1 MADKQEALQQIEI
14 SVENR
19 EAVIKEYAPMVKY
32 VANRIAMRLPP
43 HIEVDDLISVGVLGL
58 IDAIDKY
65 DSSRGAKF
73 KTYAEFRV
81 RGAILDELRSMDW
94 VPRSVRQK
102 ASSMDSVVQKLQNK
116 LGRPPEDD
124 EIAETM
130 GISLDELFTTLNETK
145 SMPILSLEDLGIAKE
160 SGEQQSLLDCLAGKG
175 DADPQTQ
182 LRLNELKEI
191 IAKAIDTLPEK
202 ERLMISLYYYE
213 ELTMKEIGEVLGITE
228 SRVSQIH
235 SKAVFRLRNK
245 LKSIIATE
253 RLRRSQQPGLVDHV
267 RGLQSEFETNNDL

>member
-1 MADKQEALQQIEI
+1 MKKDNVIDPIEI
-14 SVENR
+14 SPENR
-19 EAVIKEYAPMVKY
+19 DEVIKEYAPMIKY
-32 VANRIAMRLPP
+32 VANRIALRLPP

-58 IDAIDKY
+58 IDAISKY
-65 DSSRGAKF
+65 DSTRGAKF

-102 ASSMDSVVQKLQNK
+102 ASSMDAIVQKLQAEM
-116 LGRPPEDD
+116 GRPPEDEEVAKEMGVSMD
-124 EIAETM
+124 EFYGAVNQTR
-130 GISLDELFTTLNETK
+130 
-145 SMPILSLEDLGIAKE
+145 SMPLLSLEDLGISKDT
-160 SGEQQSLLDCLAGKG
+160 GEQQSLLDCLAGKSE
-175 DADPQTQ
+175 ADPQTQ
-182 LRLNELKEI
+182 LRLTELKGI

-235 SKAVFRLRNK
+235 SKAVFRLRSK
-245 LKSIIATE
+245 LKAVIADE
-253 RLRRSQQPGLVDHV
+253 L
-267 RGLQSEFETNNDL
+267 

>member
-1 MADKQEALQQIEI
+1 MAQKQKVMQQIEI
-14 SVENR
+14 SFENR
-19 EAVIKEYAPMVKY
+19 EAVINEYAPMVKY
-32 VANRIAMRLPP
+32 VANRISMRLPP
-43 HIEVDDLISVGVLGL
+43 HVEVDDLISVGVLGL

-65 DSSRGAKF
+65 DSTRGAKF

-102 ASSMDSVVQKLQNK
+102 ASSMDGVVQKLQNK
-116 LGRPPEDD
+116 LGRRPEDD
-124 EIAETM
+124 EVAEEM
-130 GISLDELFTTLNETK
+130 GVSLDELFTTLNETK

-160 SGEQQSLLDCLAGKG
+160 SGEQQSLLDCLAGKN
-175 DADPQTQ
+175 DVDPQMHI
-182 LRLNELKEI
+182 RLVELKEI
-191 IAKAIDTLPEK
+191 ISKAIDTLPEK

-213 ELTMKEIGEVLGITE
+213 ELTMKEIGEVLEVTE

-245 LKSIIATE
+245 LKSIIAE
-253 RLRRSQQPGLVDHV
+253 
-267 RGLQSEFETNNDL
+267 EM

>member
-1 MADKQEALQQIEI
+1 MAQKQEVMQQIEI

-43 HIEVDDLISVGVLGL
+43 HVEVDDLVSVGVLGL

-65 DSSRGAKF
+65 DSTRGAKF

-102 ASSMDSVVQKLQNK
+102 ASSMDGVVQKLQNK
-116 LGRPPEDD
+116 LGRRPEDD
-124 EIAETM
+124 EIAEEM

-160 SGEQQSLLDCLAGKG
+160 SGEQQSLLDCLAGKN
-175 DADPQTQ
+175 DADPQTH
-182 LRLNELKEI
+182 LRLVELKEI
-191 IAKAIDTLPEK
+191 ISKTIDTLPEK

-235 SKAVFRLRNK
+235 SKAIFRLRNK
-245 LKSIIATE
+245 LKSIIAE
-253 RLRRSQQPGLVDHV
+253 
-267 RGLQSEFETNNDL
+267 EM